1 MLRKQFIWPAFGAF
15 AALVTLCNATALAER
30 RIAPDGGSAAQT
42 RRAPEPDTFTCGSIE
57 FSKIVTQR
65 SESTTTSTTFAPLS
79 NATVTIDVKSKLP
92 RCVKVVLTAETACS
106 PTPSGDYC
114 YVRAL
119 QNSRVMS
126 PGNNFQAIDSEHG
139 TAQGHSF
146 AWISRVQ
153 SGQHTFSIEWRV
165 RDKPTVFFIDD
176 WTLEVQ
182 VLDGHFGDGY

>member
-1 MLRKQFIWPAFGAF
+1 VL
-15 AALVTLCNATALAER
+15 AALVSLCSATALAER
-30 RIAPDGGSAAQT
+30 RIAPDGGPPRQT
-42 RRAPEPDTFTCGSIE
+42 RDAAEPDTFTCGSLE

-65 SESTTTSTTFAPLS
+65 SESTTTSTTFVPLP
-79 NATVTIDVKSKLP
+79 NATVTIDSKSKLP

-119 QNSRVMS
+119 QNSRAML

-146 AWISRVQ
+146 MWIREVMP
-153 SGQHTFSIEWRV
+153 GQHTFSIEWRV
-165 RDKPTVFFIDD
+165 RDEPTRFFIDD